1 MGNDIKTGVGY
12 LIPIAAIVGFVLS
25 LFAENFILAIIFA
38 IIGVLGWVL
47 YSFIMEST
55 LPDIA
60 GRLIILFGIL
70 MSIAVFLQFGLEQ
83 TKFGGY
89 VIREE
94 GALFGLM
101 VLLFAVLTGLLFN
114 KRDSSAPTP
123 GLSPKEK
130 EWVQTAIDQ
139 VEKEEKDPRIIVIKQ
154 ELAASKEENTEENY
168 EDYPHPMYAYPPEFY
183 EEEDEWEEDE
193 DDEEDE
199 DE

>member
-12 LIPIAAIVGFVLS
+12 LIPVAAIAGFFLS
-25 LFAENFILAIIFA
+25 LFAENFMLAIIFA
-38 IIGVLGWVL
+38 ITGILGWVL

-55 LPDIA
+55 LPENA

-70 MSIAVFLQFGLEQ
+70 MSIAVFLHFGLEQ
-83 TKFGGY
+83 NMFGGY
-89 VIREE
+89 VIQEE

-101 VLLFAVLTGLLFN
+101 VLLFVVLAGLLFN
-114 KRDSSAPTP
+114 KKDPSAADP

-130 EWVQTAIDQ
+130 EWVQTAVNQ
-139 VEKEEKDPRIIVIKQ
+139 VDKEGKDPKIIVIKQ
-154 ELAASKEENTEENY
+154 EPAASKEEDVEEDY
-168 EDYPHPMYAYPPEFY
+168 EDYSQPMYAYPPEFY
-183 EEEDEWEEDE
+183 EDEDEWEDED